1 MFCMTGIIT
10 LIKKII
16 FTFGRSDSDTKSST
30 GDPSFR
36 LQAERCFNMTFAGYV
51 ILPFQKKIT
60 YISKEIQQATGL
72 EVSDLARTAHQ

>member
-51 ILPFQKKIT
+51 ILPFQKKSH
-60 YISKEIQQATGL
+60 ISPKRFNKLLVLKSAI
-72 EVSDLARTAHQ
+72 